1 MRKAGFSNYT
11 RKILPLAGR
20 FCGMLRVGD
29 ATGGAQAGKNQ
40 STRETPRMVLHMT
53 HIIVKY
59 ESADGVPAQRRDSF
73 TFEMTAGDLAAS
85 LKGVSGSAASRV
97 TPIYSTA
104 LIELSG
110 DEISFTTTDGVMSI
124 VRKAPAL
131 VAEGAGKAAIPTE
144 TLAKIVARIP
154 PAAVVVVM
162 ISDGDMTL
170 ICGDSSYAFAG
181 LFAGDFPPVAQER
194 GTSSFEVDASE
205 LLRAIARVKSS
216 MYTGDSRQAIVGL
229 CVRSAGDGLVG
240 VGATDGSTGSRTHIS
255 GPAGIDVSVPPAAVD
270 ALISHLPKKGPV
282 VFHASEHSI
291 GIEAAG
297 FRFSSLVGGS
307 RFAPYEPLI
316 APKDDAVI
324 VCVAK
329 ADIVTALER
338 VAIVTGE
345 GVGLVVTAEDGRLT
359 IESEI
364 RALGAAATGSIGHEV
379 IPCHVTG
386 RAIAGVTASFLL
398 RPLRATTAEE
408 VEMHVH
414 RDAIYVRASDGDD
427 IVMGRRVSF
436 SNREDL

>member
-1 MRKAGFSNYT
+1 
-11 RKILPLAGR
+11 
-20 FCGMLRVGD
+20 MLRVGD
-29 ATGGAQAGKNQ
+29 ATGGAGPGKNQ
-40 STRETPRMVLHMT
+40 STRETPKMVLHMT
-53 HIIVKY
+53 HAIVKY
-59 ESADGVPAQRRDSF
+59 ESDDGKPPAQRRDSF
-73 TFEMTAGDLAAS
+73 TFEMAAGDLAAS
-85 LKGVSGSAASRV
+85 LKGVSGSAVSRV

-124 VRKAPAL
+124 VKKAPAL

-170 ICGDSSYAFAG
+170 ICGDSCYSFSG
-181 LFAGDFPPVAQER
+181 LFAGDFPPVLQDR
-194 GTSSFEVDASE
+194 GATGFEADASE
-205 LLRAIARVKSS
+205 LLRAIARVKNA

-229 CVRSAGDGLVG
+229 CVRSAGEGLVS
-240 VGATDGSTGSRTHIS
+240 VGATDGSTGSRTHIP

-282 VFHASEHSI
+282 LFHASEHSI
-291 GIEAAG
+291 GIEAQG
-297 FRFSSLVGGS
+297 FRFSSLVGGT
-307 RFAPYEPLI
+307 RFAHYEPLI
-316 APKDDAVI
+316 APKDGAVI
-324 VCVAK
+324 VHVSK
-329 ADIVTALER
+329 ADIVTALDR

-398 RPLRATTAEE
+398 RPLRATNAEE
-408 VEMHVH
+408 IEMHVH

-427 IVMGRRVSF
+427 IVMGRRVTFASKD
-436 SNREDL
+436 DL